1 MKDFGPEVYVLKKEF
16 KVSDLST
23 HTSAVYVNG

>member
-1 MKDFGPEVYVLKKEF
+1 MKDFGPEVYALKKEF
-16 KVSDLST
+16 KESDLTT